1 MSRIAVN
8 WWLRSPNASNSNN
21 FVNVNT
27 DGTVN
32 NTNAY
37 NSLAFAPGFCPIA
50 RPINPFWAKAVH
62 MQKGDIAF
70 LTACAGG

>member
-1 MSRIAVN
+1 MIWVIFRTAVN

-32 NTNAY
+32 NNNANY
-37 NSLAFAPGFCPIA
+37 SLGFAPGFYIDTG
-50 RPINPFWAKAVH
+50 
-62 MQKGDIAF
+62 Q
-70 LTACAGG
+70 TE

>member
-8 WWLRSPNASNSNN
+8 WWLRSPRQDNSNN

-32 NTNAY
+32 NNNAN
-37 NSLAFAPGFCPIA
+37 NSLAFAPGF
-50 RPINPFWAKAVH
+50 R
-62 MQKGDIAF
+62 MGQ
-70 LTACAGG
+70 TE

>member
-1 MSRIAVN
+1 MIWVIFRTAVN

-32 NTNAY
+32 NNNAN
-37 NSLAFAPGFCPIA
+37 NSLGFAPGFY
-50 RPINPFWAKAVH
+50 IN
-62 MQKGDIAF
+62 MGQ
-70 LTACAGG
+70 TE